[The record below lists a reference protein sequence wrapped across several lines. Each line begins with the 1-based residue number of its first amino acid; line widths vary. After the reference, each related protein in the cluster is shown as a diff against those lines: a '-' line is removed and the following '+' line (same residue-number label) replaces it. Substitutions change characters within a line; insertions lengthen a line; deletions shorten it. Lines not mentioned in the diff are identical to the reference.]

1 MCVKTSFDATNARK
15 FREGKDYSFNGNVD
29 PRIGV
34 YQHVYPEIP
43 QSAYNMLQIHHS
55 DAESLSGVKAYSSG
69 INSSSLGEVAAGMK
83 PALDA
88 ASRRETSIL
97 RRLAY
102 GVVLIGRKIV
112 SLNAELLSDEEV
124 IRITDEEFVTVRR
137 DDLPGNYDIR
147 PDHQHSRRRS
157 QGPGA
162 GLHASRPPA
171 PMAIPAKCV

>member
-1 MCVKTSFDATNARK
+1 
-15 FREGKDYSFNGNVD
+15 
-29 PRIGV
+29 
-34 YQHVYPEIP
+34 
-43 QSAYNMLQIHHS
+43 
-55 DAESLSGVKAYSSG
+55 
-69 INSSSLGEVAAGMK
+69 MK

-147 PDHQHSRRRS
+147 LTISTAEEDAARLQSWPSCF
-157 QGPGA
+157 
-162 GLHASRPPA
+162 RPPA